1 MPENV
6 VRAGTITTIYTLLV
20 FTGFFLMLVTNPSL
34 RFTPLLFETV
44 SAAATVGLS
53 LNTTHLLNDP
63 GLIILSVL
71 MYLGRIGPVT
81 FALALNLRE
90 TSSGSVRYP
99 PERDILVG

>member
-1 MPENV
+1 M
-6 VRAGTITTIYTLLV
+6 RAGTITTIYTLLV
-20 FTGFFLMLVTNPSL
+20 FTGFFLMLVTNPAL
-34 RFTPLLFETV
+34 GFTPLLFETV

-53 LNTTHLLNDP
+53 LDVTHRLNDA
-63 GLIILSVL
+63 GLIVLCAL

-90 TSSGSVRYP
+90 TSRGVIKYP